1 VALTKS
7 QKMAGCVLANI
18 GAETI
23 SIVVYENAIPI
34 SLEVFP
40 VGSTNITND
49 IALGLKIPLEE
60 AEQIKMGKGAHE
72 YPKKK
77 LTDIVHARLEDM
89 FSLVI
94 AHLKK
99 IEKHELLPAGI
110 VLTGGGSGLETMEDF
125 ARGAMHLPSTTPA
138 NTLDIPNLPKSRRH
152 GKDTSWF
159 VAYGLTV
166 WGAFNDRP
174 SEREHPSSFASVKE
188 FFSGLMKQFIP

>member
-1 VALTKS
+1 
-7 QKMAGCVLANI
+7 
-18 GAETI
+18 
-23 SIVVYENAIPI
+23 
-34 SLEVFP
+34 
-40 VGSTNITND
+40 
-49 IALGLKIPLEE
+49 
-60 AEQIKMGKGAHE
+60 
-72 YPKKK
+72 
-77 LTDIVHARLEDM
+77 M